1 MAFWCRI
8 KKSHLKNFAS
18 DFKRCYFEIQ
28 APSLLDHSAPHTS
41 VRVLDKP
48 NSALHCNQFALPN
61 PSHVRFFAAPVQYLK
76 PKKEEKDTT
85 GPRLNEQ
92 ITAWEVRLVTDGGH
106 TIMSRKEALAQ
117 ARKLD
122 LDLVEVQRTA
132 DPPVCKIM
140 DYHREKYKQQIK
152 EKDKIK
158 SKVEESCGD
167 FTSQILS
174 ELSCLAS
181 RNNLEPLSSFYF
193 GLKPEDIF
201 VAGPQDCCVSC
212 VRLWLLHSPE
222 TTLKKGPCKEVR
234 FTFKINQDVMDFY
247 LLSPLLSVKM
257 FSQTG
262 EASVIQ
268 ADSVQIDCQITWET
282 VAVKQIRFKL
292 IEQKDLQMK
301 AEMTKRL
308 MDKGYRVKVFSFH
321 SLRDVPMVTVFLI
334 LIEDVSVV
342 ESGPCVEPKQAYVIV
357 RHAKFGPTKKGKASK
372 ISIPSP
378 TANSLNQNH
387 SELENSMDSGYHD
400 SEAEDDISPEEAPP
414 SPSLEMPGDP
424 EITKS
429 TWSVFDG
436 SEDFEKV
443 FDLNRGATSS
453 SSQQNTFSEVMNKK
467 PVLNST
473 AAHTGSPQMEAPL
486 GNENRYKKNVG
497 PNFPKQ
503 GRQPQFAPNSTRVPR
518 GLDDHPIQ
526 SSPTDTNRYKKGAN
540 SNPPASKSDYR
551 GRPDVNRGA
560 SNSG

>member
-8 KKSHLKNFAS
+8 KKSHFKTFAS
-18 DFKRCYFEIQ
+18 DFKRCYFQIH

-41 VRVLDKP
+41 IQVLDKP
-48 NSALHCNQFALPN
+48 NSVLHSNQFALPN

-76 PKKEEKDTT
+76 PKKEEKDTS

-92 ITAWEVRLVTDGGH
+92 IRAWEVRLVTDGGH
-106 TIMSRKEALAQ
+106 TIMSRNEALAQ

-158 SKVEESCGD
+158 SK
-167 FTSQILS
+167 
-174 ELSCLAS
+174 
-181 RNNLEPLSSFYF
+181 
-193 GLKPEDIF
+193 
-201 VAGPQDCCVSC
+201 
-212 VRLWLLHSPE
+212 PE

-234 FTFKINQDVMDFY
+234 FTFKI
-247 LLSPLLSVKM
+247 
-257 FSQTG
+257 
-262 EASVIQ
+262 
-268 ADSVQIDCQITWET
+268 
-282 VAVKQIRFKL
+282 
-292 IEQKDLQMK
+292 EQKDLQMK
-301 AEMTKRL
+301 AEMAKRL
-308 MDKGYRVKVFSFH
+308 MDKGYRVKVFSFY

-334 LIEDVSVV
+334 LCMAMHEPGKRNEKVDQKLGGLLSRCCALIEDVSVV

-378 TANSLNQNH
+378 TANGLNQNH
-387 SELENSMDSGYHD
+387 SELENSMDSGHCD
-400 SEAEDDISPEEAPP
+400 SEAEDDVSPEEAPP

-436 SEDFEKV
+436 SDDFEKV
-443 FDLNRGATSS
+443 FDFNGGAKSS
-453 SSQQNTFSEVMNKK
+453 SSQQNTFPEVMNKK

-518 GLDDHPIQ
+518 GLNDHPIQ

-540 SNPPASKSDYR
+540 SNSPASKSDYR
-551 GRPDVNRGA
+551 
-560 SNSG
+560 